1 MIWITVLFALFL
13 IGLIVLADMGK
24 LHFLLRVMTSIPYG
38 DKVAHFFL
46 IGVLSFLVNRTAMQL
61 FPRQSPQRMSM
72 IVTLFL
78 LAMFTIEEVSQA
90 PISGRDASFADL
102 VTNYAGIV
110 FFALLAYKIGQKV
123 KDTLVVKSVE

>member
-61 FPRQSPQRMSM
+61 FPRQSPQRMSV

-110 FFALLAYKIGQKV
+110 FFALMAYKTGQKV
-123 KDTLVVKSVE
+123 KDMSVVKSVE